1 MGKFLLD
8 DLKKQRIYS
17 EYFRAWRDRE
27 FSTIS
32 NEEQLLKSLEAFS
45 QHFGIKEG
53 MVIASYDYRDLS
65 LAYFTENIEEIVG
78 YPLSFFKKQGLQAS
92 LAMVHKDDINPL
104 IKFQKIVHESFHRL
118 ERKEK
123 ETFEWSYTVRW
134 VHKETKEE
142 KWFSAR
148 AKPYL
153 IDSNGNIVYDFH
165 ICVQLTSV
173 PKTPEFD
180 WSISYTNRQCNKVLI
195 TKNQPVKL
203 EVKLTKKEKEIA
215 NFLLEGLDSQQIA
228 DKLFISR
235 NTVFTHR
242 KNLLK
247 KLNAKNTGEMLKI
260 LSSNKLN

>member
-1 MGKFLLD
+1 MGKFLLEE
-8 DLKKQRIYS
+8 LKNQRIYS

-27 FSTIS
+27 FSPNA
-32 NEEQLLKSLEAFS
+32 NEEQLLKGLEAFS

-65 LAYFTENIEEIVG
+65 LAYFTENIEDIVG
-78 YPLSFFKKQGLQAS
+78 YPVSFFRNQGLQAS
-92 LAMVHKDDINPL
+92 LAMIHKDDIDEL
-104 IKFQKIVHESFHRL
+104 IKFQRKIIETFQKL
-118 ERKEK
+118 NRKEK
-123 ETFEWSYTVRW
+123 DTFEWSYTVRW
-134 VHKETKEE
+134 VHKDTKEA

-153 IDSNGNIVYDFH
+153 IDDNGNIVFDLH
-165 ICVQLTSV
+165 IAVQLTSM
-173 PKTPEFD
+173 PKTPGFD
-180 WSISYTNRQCNKVLI
+180 WSISYTNKHCNKILI
-195 TKNQPVKL
+195 TKSQPVKL

-215 NFLLEGLDSQQIA
+215 GYLLEGLDSQQIA

-260 LSSNKLN
+260 LSSNRLN

>member
-1 MGKFLLD
+1 MGKFLIE

-27 FSTIS
+27 FSPNP

-45 QHFGIKEG
+45 KHFGIKEG

-65 LAYFTENIEEIVG
+65 LAYFTENIEEIVA
-78 YPLSFFKKQGLQAS
+78 YPVSFFKKQGLQAS
-92 LAMVHKDDINPL
+92 LAMIHKDDINPL
-104 IKFQKIVHESFHRL
+104 IKFQNKVL
-118 ERKEK
+118 ETFQKLSRQEK
-123 ETFEWSYTVRW
+123 DSFEWSYTVRW
-134 VHKETKEE
+134 VNRETKEA

-153 IDSNGNIVYDFH
+153 IDDNGNIVFDFH
-165 ICVQLTSV
+165 IAVQLTTM
-173 PKTPEFD
+173 PKTLEFD
-180 WSISYTNRQCNKVLI
+180 WSISYTNNHCNKVLI

-203 EVKLTKKEKEIA
+203 EFQLTKKEKEIA

-260 LSSNKLN
+260 LSSNRLN